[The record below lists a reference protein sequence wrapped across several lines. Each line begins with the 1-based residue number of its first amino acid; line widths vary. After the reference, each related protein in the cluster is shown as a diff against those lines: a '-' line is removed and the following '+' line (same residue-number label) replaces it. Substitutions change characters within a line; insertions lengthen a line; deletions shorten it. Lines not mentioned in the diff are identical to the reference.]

1 MSSQTIASVIMA
13 SMVLYAMR
21 NQQGSTQVG
30 LAAVVG
36 AETYYALNRSE
47 QNEGVATTK
56 HVDIDPKTGCSY
68 QDVTH
73 SGGTYACMM

>member
-36 AETYYALNRSE
+36 AATYYALSE
-47 QNEGVATTK
+47 KNEKVATTR

-73 SGGTYACMM
+73 SGGTYACVM

>member
-21 NQQGSTQVG
+21 NQQASTQVG
-30 LAAVVG
+30 LAAAVG
-36 AETYYALNRSE
+36 AATYYALSE
-47 QNEGVATTK
+47 NNEGVVTTK

-68 QDVTH
+68 QDATH
-73 SGGTYACMM
+73 SGGTYACVM